1 MKEKIKQFLVKYRK
15 LTGVEICIHEEAV
28 HYHLIT
34 IQLKGNSL
42 DIINKKHA
50 IPSEEQLFALL
61 PKDIPLALTVS
72 GKGIIHKQLVEQS
85 ADWQALLQQSL
96 PNVDSNDFTG
106 QSMSTSEG
114 QLISIIR
121 KTTLDKLLE
130 SFDAYPVVSLATGLP
145 ALEACL
151 PLIGNGK
158 YTTSTYSIE
167 ISQNVITS
175 YEALQNHA
183 VTQTIDLGGELLNSL
198 LLPAF
203 GTALTTILNPEK
215 QLFSYETIE
224 KKRSGYQHA
233 KLATKIGWTG
243 LGLLLITLLINFMIF
258 AQLNSKNNQ
267 LSNEMAYNQLQA
279 TEIQQLQKQLDTK
292 TATLSNNQLLAPSK
306 IAYYADEIAQLIP
319 TGILLDQ
326 LKIFPPAE
334 TSNRQASTSFSSSS
348 VYIKGSCKNSALL
361 NLWIRQLEGLDWV
374 ESLKVLPYRE
384 TDKGVGIFE
393 LELSLF
399 QQ

>member
-28 HYHLIT
+28 RYHLIT
-34 IQLKGNSL
+34 IQRKGDSV

-50 IPSEEQLFALL
+50 IASEEQLFALL
-61 PKDIPLALTVS
+61 SKDIPLALTVS
-72 GKGIIHKQLVEQS
+72 GKGIIHKQLNDQS
-85 ADWQALLQQSL
+85 ADWLSLLQQSL

-121 KTTLDKLLE
+121 KAKLDKLLE
-130 SFDAYPVVSLATGLP
+130 SFDPYPVVSLNAGIP

-151 PLIGNGK
+151 PLIADGQYN
-158 YTTSTYSIE
+158 TSTYSLIV
-167 ISQNVITS
+167 SQNAITK
-175 YEALQNHA
+175 YEAIENQA
-183 VTQTIDLGGELLNSL
+183 ASQTIDLGGELLNTL

-203 GTALTTILNPEK
+203 GTALAAMLNPDK
-215 QLFSYETIE
+215 QVFSYEAIE
-224 KKRSGYQHA
+224 KKRSDYQYTS
-233 KLATKIGWTG
+233 LATKIGWTG
-243 LGLLLITLLINFMIF
+243 LGLLLIILLINFIIF
-258 AQLNSKNNQ
+258 AQLNSKNHQ

-326 LKIFPPAE
+326 LEIFPPTE

-348 VYIKGSCKNSALL
+348 IYIKGSCKNSALL
-361 NLWIRQLEGLDWV
+361 NLWIRQLEGLEWV

-393 LELSLF
+393 LELSLL